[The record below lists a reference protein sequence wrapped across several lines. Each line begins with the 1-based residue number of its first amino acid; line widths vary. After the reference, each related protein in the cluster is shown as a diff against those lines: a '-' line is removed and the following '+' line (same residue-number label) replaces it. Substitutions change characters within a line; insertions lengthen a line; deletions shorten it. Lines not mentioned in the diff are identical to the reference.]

1 MKNIHILPTDKP
13 SKGYVLGKCIKNLS
27 DVKIGQFTKTYYL
40 MFDKEYF
47 QPQNIYIISDEEIK
61 EGTWSMSLCDDESYE
76 EIYQCKKANLVPIED
91 RKIILTTDQDLIKD
105 GVQAIDNE
113 FLEWFV
119 KNPSCEFV
127 EVRKEKY
134 SERFDNDK
142 SPIGNPNTWGNRWL
156 TIIPKEEQ
164 KKILVDMMK
173 DDEELGLYD
182 DIKVNRIKLVCKDCS
197 DSLEDC
203 TCIVSTIDFPRQ
215 ETFEDY
221 LQRLKDRRT
230 EDDYKYTD
238 EDFEKYKEYISDCCK
253 SGMSVYKCL
262 ELMYF
267 AEKDRDDQ
275 LFNRESRQEIKL
287 EEVFNDEKKENIKKF
302 IDEINNPSEPN
313 NKLKQAFEK
322 YSEYLEDYENKNTY
336 EHGFKDGAKWQQEQ
350 YTIEEQHVGHT
361 IDELDK
367 EYIKGFNEGSNYYIE
382 RMYSEEEVIQL
393 VSDWTD
399 YRMSEDTKSK
409 VKFNEW
415 FEQFKKK

>member
-156 TIIPKEEQ
+156 IIIPKEEQ
-164 KKILVDMMK
+164 KKILIDMMK

-215 ETFEDY
+215 E
-221 LQRLKDRRT
+221 
-230 EDDYKYTD
+230 
-238 EDFEKYKEYISDCCK
+238 
-253 SGMSVYKCL
+253 
-262 ELMYF
+262 
-267 AEKDRDDQ
+267 
-275 LFNRESRQEIKL
+275 IKL
-287 EEVFNDEKKENIKKF
+287 EEVFNDDKKENIKKF
-302 IDEINNPSEPN
+302 IDEINNPSQPN
-313 NKLKQAFEK
+313 DKLKQAFEK

-336 EHGFKDGAKWQQEQ
+336 EHGFKDGAKWQQER
-350 YTIEEQHVGHT
+350 
-361 IDELDK
+361 
-367 EYIKGFNEGSNYYIE
+367 S
-382 RMYSEEEVIQL
+382 YSEEEVTDLLYKRSIYQDHFE
-393 VSDWTD
+393 SDAEV
-399 YRMSEDTKSK
+399 R
-409 VKFNEW
+409 EW
-415 FEQFKKK
+415 FEKFKKK

>member
-13 SKGYVLGKCIKNLS
+13 SRLYSYKNNLFLTTES
-27 DVKIGQFTKTYYL
+27 HL
-40 MFDKEYF
+40 HSPSMEY
-47 QPQNIYIISDEEIK
+47 QNIYITNDEEIK

-91 RKIILTTDQDLIKD
+91 RKIILTTDKSLDC
-105 GVQAIDNE
+105 VQPINDE

-156 TIIPKEEQ
+156 IIIPKEEQ
-164 KKILVDMMK
+164 KKILIDMMK

-215 ETFEDY
+215 E
-221 LQRLKDRRT
+221 
-230 EDDYKYTD
+230 
-238 EDFEKYKEYISDCCK
+238 
-253 SGMSVYKCL
+253 
-262 ELMYF
+262 
-267 AEKDRDDQ
+267 
-275 LFNRESRQEIKL
+275 IKL
-287 EEVFNDEKKENIKKF
+287 EEVFNDDKKENIKKF
-302 IDEINNPSEPN
+302 IDEINNPSQPN
-313 NKLKQAFEK
+313 DKLKQAFEK
-322 YSEYLEDYENKNTY
+322 YSEYLEDFENKNTY
-336 EHGFKDGAKWQQEQ
+336 EHGFKDGAKCQQE
-350 YTIEEQHVGHT
+350 I
-361 IDELDK
+361 
-367 EYIKGFNEGSNYYIE
+367 
-382 RMYSEEEVIQL
+382 MYSEEEVIQL

-409 VKFNEW
+409 VTFKKW